1 MVGAAAGNALMNA
14 PSHAAD
20 VEATKPPGAAAAAA
34 AAAAQLDTAA
44 VARKLSVVRHAAA
57 PRPVAVAATLHAP
70 AVAARR

>member
-1 MVGAAAGNALMNA
+1 MNA

-34 AAAAQLDTAA
+34 KLDTAA

-70 AVAARR
+70 AVTARR